1 MKLDLSDLNK
11 GTVYI
16 GDKLGVRTKFIF
28 EENASILWAG
38 IRLIT
43 YPPCVKELQ
52 VAKEEIFSKGY
63 FEKGQY
69 IRDRTIL
76 IKGNIVPTI
85 KKRNL
90 EYELKLILR
99 QPHPINPDEDLVIN
113 KTENIEIKAKDSG
126 LQIKNPNPIALSLS
140 GLNINLS
147 KDIFKPGETVKVN
160 FNTEVLRQ
168 IEIRL
173 LQKANLICYCEAYG
187 QSCRKVE
194 ELPPAIAGDVR
205 TTDMS
210 KSYLLLKIPEIAE
223 PSHNYL
229 WAPKEKEYWGMKF
242 GSYMKWSL
250 MIIGK
255 PKSEFGK
262 ESIKF
267 EVPIT
272 VVSKPLL
279 EKKKGIDLFS
289 GGFASTP
296 STFDKVSPKF
306 QKTFKVVSVDSDL
319 DKYTLKIKNI
329 SKEKLE
335 GVSVKV
341 TGLQEGLFETA
352 PILKGFKS
360 WDKDEEK
367 EIAYE
372 TKQNVNA
379 LISLLED
386 NSQKSIRIQTPVAS
400 DFF

>member
-1 MKLDLSDLNK
+1 MKLDLNDLNN

-16 GDKLGVRTKFIF
+16 GDRLGIKTKFIF
-28 EENASILWAG
+28 EEDTSILWAG
-38 IRLIT
+38 IRLMT
-43 YPPCVKELQ
+43 YPPCAKELQ
-52 VAKEEIFSKGY
+52 VAKEDIFSKGH

-69 IRDRTIL
+69 IRERSLL

-99 QPHPINPDEDLVIN
+99 QPHPLNPNDDLVIN
-113 KTENIEIKAKDSG
+113 KSEKIEIKAKESG

-147 KDIFKPGETVKVN
+147 KDIFKPGETIKVN
-160 FNTEVLRQ
+160 FTSEILRQ

-173 LQKANLICYCEAYG
+173 LQKANLVCYCEAYG

-194 ELPPAIAGDVR
+194 ELPPAIAGDVK
-205 TTDMS
+205 TMDMT
-210 KSYLLLKIPEIAE
+210 KNFLLLKIPEIAD

-229 WAPKEKEYWGMKF
+229 WAPKEKEYWGMRF

-255 PKSEFGK
+255 PKPEYGK

-272 VVSKPLL
+272 VVSKPLS
-279 EKKKGIDLFS
+279 EKKLGVDLFS
-289 GGFASTP
+289 PVSSSAP
-296 STFDKVSPKF
+296 SVFDAVSSKF
-306 QKTFKVVSVDSDL
+306 QKIFKVISIDSDL
-319 DKYTLKIKNI
+319 ERYILKIKNT

-335 GVSVKV
+335 GVTVKV

-352 PILKGFKS
+352 PILTGFKS
-360 WDKDEEK
+360 WDKGEEK
-367 EIAYE
+367 EIKYE
-372 TKQNVNA
+372 TKQNITA

-386 NSQKSIRIQTPVAS
+386 NAQKSIRIQTPVAS